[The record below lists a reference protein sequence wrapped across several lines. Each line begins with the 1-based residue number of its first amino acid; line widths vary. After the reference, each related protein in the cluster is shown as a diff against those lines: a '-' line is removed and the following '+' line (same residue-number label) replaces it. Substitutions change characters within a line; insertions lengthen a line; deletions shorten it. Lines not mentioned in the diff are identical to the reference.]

1 MLQHPQDPIDNE
13 ASLGYRATE
22 TPSMN
27 YLINISSGDSLA
39 NDERA
44 EDLINSI
51 DNEPKII
58 LRLKH
63 LVRNSSNKTEQ

>member
-1 MLQHPQDPIDNE
+1 
-13 ASLGYRATE
+13 
-22 TPSMN
+22 MN

-63 LVRNSSNKTEQ
+63 LVRNSSNKTKQ